1 MSKSGKNEDV
11 FTSGDMNA
19 LSGIE
24 KFFINTVKSGALP
37 QEPMNY
43 DGAAMKAYISYLE
56 AENERLGIEN
66 EKIDEYKCVIDDIS
80 KQCEELQSENA
91 QLRARLENAV
101 ELPFSIGDMAYYC
114 QYINGEG
121 YCLIERKIVGIKQIE
136 NEPKWWDRREKIMV
150 AVVQG
155 EKDDGEIG
163 EWLYDIGAFGS
174 EWGNEKTVFENQLAE
189 LKGDQQ

>member
-1 MSKSGKNEDV
+1 MKYYKRLTGRNDDGTTEECLKWHERAQNLIKDSGGSI
-11 FTSGDMNA
+11 SGY
-19 LSGIE
+19 E
-24 KFFINTVKSGALP
+24 KK
-37 QEPMNY
+37 
-43 DGAAMKAYISYLE
+43 ISDLKE
-56 AENERLGIEN
+56 
-66 EKIDEYKCVIDDIS
+66 
-80 KQCEELQSENA
+80 ENA
-91 QLRARLENAV
+91 QLRARLEKAV

-163 EWLYDIGAFGS
+163 EWWYDIGAFGS
-174 EWGNEKTVFENQLAE
+174 EWGNDKTVFENQLAE